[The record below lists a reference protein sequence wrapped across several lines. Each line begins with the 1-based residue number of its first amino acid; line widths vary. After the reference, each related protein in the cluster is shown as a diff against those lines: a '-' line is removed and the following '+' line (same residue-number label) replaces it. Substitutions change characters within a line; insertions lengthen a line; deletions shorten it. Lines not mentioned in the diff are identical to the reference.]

1 MIHKTL
7 EKHSDIM
14 AREYN
19 IADIGSGISPVT
31 PDISKT
37 VFIELEK
44 QAVDF
49 LRKQGLN
56 AVKGDIT
63 HLSFQKESFDA
74 ILCSEV
80 LEHVPNY
87 KKGISEMARVL
98 KKNGLVIIT
107 VPIHQKYWKDDDEFV
122 GHCRRF
128 DPETLAKDIKASG
141 LQIVERKPI
150 GSRLERWLTWNI
162 VKIARRKGNKEMN
175 ANKVKLFAFYAINTL
190 LLQFIKI
197 AAALTSEENS
207 SIILFAAKKN

>member
-1 MIHKTL
+1 MGCMKSKQTIENEFGKFFYTPTYIKYKNQLFNYRQRIRMIHKTL

-98 KKNGLVIIT
+98 KKN
-107 VPIHQKYWKDDDEFV
+107 
-122 GHCRRF
+122 
-128 DPETLAKDIKASG
+128 
-141 LQIVERKPI
+141 
-150 GSRLERWLTWNI
+150 
-162 VKIARRKGNKEMN
+162 
-175 ANKVKLFAFYAINTL
+175 
-190 LLQFIKI
+190 
-197 AAALTSEENS
+197 
-207 SIILFAAKKN
+207 